1 MSKTQDKPVRQIPIA
16 QRMRPENLSDFVGQ
30 EHIIGKGKYLRK
42 AIESKKVPS
51 MILWG
56 PPGSGKT
63 TLAKIIAREARYEF
77 ESLSAVMSGVK
88 EMKAV
93 IEKSIEGSRMFGKNT
108 ILFID
113 EIHHFN
119 KSQQDALLPYVE
131 RGDIVLIGAT
141 TENPSFSIN
150 AALLSRCKVFVLNPL
165 RADELKEIIKRA
177 VTDKTN
183 GLGETGI
190 SVSEELISLI
200 VKYSYGDARRALNLL
215 EAAAVLTLSDGRRE
229 ITEDDFHKALLEKV
243 HLYDKKGDEHYNV
256 VSAFIK
262 SMRGSDPDAA
272 VYYMTRMLESG
283 EDPLFIIRRMIIFAA
298 EDIGNADPQALI
310 LATST
315 LIAFQN
321 IGMPEGVLPMTECAI
336 YLACAPKSNTSLT
349 TYAKARKD
357 FLEYGPLEIP
367 LKLRNAPTGLMKSL
381 GYSDGYKYPHNFDGN
396 YVSNEIYL
404 PDKIAKR
411 KYYEPSENGLEKEI
425 KERLSRIRKKDE

>member
-1 MSKTQDKPVRQIPIA
+1 
-16 QRMRPENLSDFVGQ
+16 MRPRRLSEFVGQ
-30 EHIIGKGKYLRK
+30 SHIIGEKRFLRI
-42 AIESKKVPS
+42 AIESRKIPS

-56 PPGSGKT
+56 PPGCGKT
-63 TLAKIIAREARYEF
+63 TLARIIANEAGYEF
-77 ESLSAVMSGVK
+77 ESLSAVMGGVK
-88 EMKAV
+88 EMRAIIDKA
-93 IEKSIEGSRMFGKNT
+93 IQSERMFSRKT

-131 RGDIVLIGAT
+131 SGEIILIGAT

-150 AALLSRCKVFVLNPL
+150 AALLSRCKVFVLKPL
-165 RADELKEIIKRA
+165 SPTEIREIIGLA
-177 VTDKTN
+177 ISDKERGIG
-183 GLGETGI
+183 GLDL
-190 SVSEELISLI
+190 SVPDEIIDLI
-200 VKYSYGDARRALNLL
+200 VHYSFGDARRGLNLL
-215 EAAAVLTLSDGRRE
+215 EASATIASEEGRRTIE
-229 ITEDDFHKALLEKV
+229 RADLERAMIEKI

-272 VYYMTRMLESG
+272 VYYMVRMLESG

-315 LIAFQN
+315 LVAFQN

-336 YLACAPKSNTSLT
+336 YLATAPKSNTSLT

-357 FLEYGPLEIP
+357 FIEYGPLEIP
-367 LKLRNAPTGLMKSL
+367 LKLRNAPTELMKNL
-381 GYSDGYKYPHNFDGN
+381 GYSEGYKYPHNFDGN
-396 YVSNEIYL
+396 YIPNEVYL
-404 PDKIAKR
+404 PDRLAR
-411 KYYEPSENGLEKEI
+411 RRYYEPSSNGYEREI
-425 KERLSRIRKKDE
+425 KERLKKMKRQDD

>member
-1 MSKTQDKPVRQIPIA
+1 MSNSPDTNNTDIPLA
-16 QRMRPENLSDFVGQ
+16 QRMRPERLADFVGQ
-30 EHIIGKGKYLRK
+30 NHIVGQGKFLRT
-42 AIESKKVPS
+42 AIESKRVPS

-63 TLAKIIAREARYEF
+63 TLARIIACEAGYEF
-77 ESLSAVMSGVK
+77 ESLSAVLSGVK
-88 EMKAV
+88 EMKEV
-93 IEKSIEGSRMFGKNT
+93 IEKTRKNDRLFKKKT

-131 RGDIVLIGAT
+131 RGDITLIGAT

-150 AALLSRCKVFVLNPL
+150 AALLSRCKVFVLYSLTPVEIGQIIS
-165 RADELKEIIKRA
+165 RALEDNKH
-177 VTDKTN
+177 
-183 GLGETGI
+183 GLGDFKIRI
-190 SVSEELISLI
+190 SEDIRDLI
-200 VKYSYGDARRALNLL
+200 VKNSYGDARRALNLL
-215 EAAAVLTLSDGRRE
+215 EASATIVLGEGRNE
-229 ITEDDFHKALLEKV
+229 ITEDDFKTALMERI
-243 HLYDKKGDEHYNV
+243 EHYNV

-272 VYYMTRMLESG
+272 VYYMVRMLESG

-298 EDIGNADPQALI
+298 EDIGNADPRALI

-315 LIAFQN
+315 LTAFQN
-321 IGMPEGVLPMTECAI
+321 TGMPEGVLPMTECAI

-367 LKLRNAPTGLMKSL
+367 LKLRNAPTALMKNL

-396 YVSNEIYL
+396 YVTDEIYL
-404 PDKIAKR
+404 PDKLRRR
-411 KYYEPSENGLEKEI
+411 KYYEPTGNGFEKELG
-425 KERLSRIRKKDE
+425 ERLKELRKKDD